1 MGCKEILMALLW
13 SRVPT
18 GPYGG
23 SGRVFAEENR
33 VLVYADKGP
42 NAGVSNTLHSES
54 TPAVGWDLFN
64 TTNGDEAELH
74 LGDFLM
80 RLLQDLSVFGSFLHA
95 CGELKCHI

>member
-1 MGCKEILMALLW
+1 MALVW

-23 SGRVFAEENR
+23 SGRVFAEENK

-42 NAGVSNTLHSES
+42 NAEMSNTLSPKS
-54 TPAVGWDLFN
+54 TSAVECDLFN
-64 TTNGDEAELH
+64 TKNGDEAELH
-74 LGDFLM
+74 LGVFLM
-80 RLLQDLSVFGSFLHA
+80 RLRHDLSGGFFHA

>member
-1 MGCKEILMALLW
+1 MALVW

-23 SGRVFAEENR
+23 SGRVFAEENK

-42 NAGVSNTLHSES
+42 NAEMSNTLSSKS
-54 TPAVGWDLFN
+54 TSAVECDLFN
-64 TTNGDEAELH
+64 AKNGDEAELH
-74 LGDFLM
+74 LGVFLM
-80 RLLQDLSVFGSFLHA
+80 RPRHDLSGVFFHA